1 MCCRFAE
8 RHVDWTA
15 LKWMR
20 AMQMWNDAAFQK
32 IFNKDFDVGFIHLA
46 KFESEL
52 VKLPW

>member
-1 MCCRFAE
+1 MCCRFAAH
-8 RHVDWTA
+8 HVDWTE

-20 AMQMWNDAAFQK
+20 VAQKLNAGAFQK